1 MPYEHEPTSESLMA
15 RYQERLDAEAFGE
28 IVSRFLTPAL
38 AVAREILSDAV
49 LAEDAVQ
56 EAFLR
61 IVRRRRQYDPSRPFS
76 SWFYTI
82 LRNVCTDMLRHR
94 ARQTKMIQLAAYG
107 REDSEQP
114 SLDSLDTMDL
124 LRKLPRESRTV
135 LTLRIVHDLPFRDV
149 AAALGISEEAAKKRA
164 QRALR
169 ALREEQTEDL
179 ATSSLASG

>member
-1 MPYEHEPTSESLMA
+1 M
-15 RYQERLDAEAFGE
+15 
-28 IVSRFLTPAL
+28 
-38 AVAREILSDAV
+38 
-49 LAEDAVQ
+49 Q

-61 IVRRRRQYDPSRPFS
+61 IVRRCRQYDPSRPFS

-94 ARQTKMIQLAAYG
+94 ARQTKVIQLAAYASA
-107 REDSEQP
+107 DVEQP
-114 SLDSLDTMDL
+114 SLDSLDTLDL
-124 LRKLPRESRTV
+124 LRSLPHESRSV

-169 ALREEQTEDL
+169 ALREEQME
-179 ATSSLASG
+179 SSSAPVAASGLASG